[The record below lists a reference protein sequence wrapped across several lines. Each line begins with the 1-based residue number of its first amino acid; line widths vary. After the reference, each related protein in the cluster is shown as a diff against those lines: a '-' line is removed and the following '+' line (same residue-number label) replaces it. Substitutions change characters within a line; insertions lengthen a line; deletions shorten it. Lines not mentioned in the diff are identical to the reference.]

1 MSGPKCSQW
10 EVEENLRRLERAR
23 VEALAESDAIVAEIV
38 QLEANVEGIRAKLG
52 AAKAISIH
60 TPVSVL
66 ARNSTLAE
74 IERHTTVLR
83 GRRLSLQ
90 NEKASLEITAR
101 LEEVVAAASRLN
113 EARAEDQAAI
123 EQQKLTAEVER
134 RAEAVRRILGRTPAT
149 ATTADIES
157 LRLLAEAF
165 LNAPSAGTAR
175 GSELELRLSM
185 QNLHAAETART
196 RDLEEV
202 MRLRAELRG
211 LEGSEVESVILALD
225 EVGAGRRS
233 LDNDLADRVSKVVGR
248 AGKASDRAYAMEVL
262 RSEFEALGYEVGEEF
277 ATAFTNGGSLLVSRS
292 NASSYAVE
300 VAVSAEESSLD
311 TRLVR
316 VSDNAGPMTE
326 QRLRDKEAEEA
337 WCRDFAQILAGAGR
351 SKVRARV
358 TRRIAPGAE
367 VVPAVATAPS
377 KAKKARQAALKT
389 HALGS
394 G

>member
-1 MSGPKCSQW
+1 
-10 EVEENLRRLERAR
+10 
-23 VEALAESDAIVAEIV
+23 
-38 QLEANVEGIRAKLG
+38 
-52 AAKAISIH
+52 
-60 TPVSVL
+60 
-66 ARNSTLAE
+66 
-74 IERHTTVLR
+74 
-83 GRRLSLQ
+83 
-90 NEKASLEITAR
+90 
-101 LEEVVAAASRLN
+101 
-113 EARAEDQAAI
+113 
-123 EQQKLTAEVER
+123 
-134 RAEAVRRILGRTPAT
+134 
-149 ATTADIES
+149 
-157 LRLLAEAF
+157 
-165 LNAPSAGTAR
+165 
-175 GSELELRLSM
+175 
-185 QNLHAAETART
+185 
-196 RDLEEV
+196 
-202 MRLRAELRG
+202 
-211 LEGSEVESVILALD
+211 
-225 EVGAGRRS
+225 
-233 LDNDLADRVSKVVGR
+233 
-248 AGKASDRAYAMEVL
+248 MEVL